1 MAVANAALLLL
12 APAPAITFDWFCRS
26 YSLNSLKGHAEDADP
41 SYLRGLLSC
50 SVWQDQPL
58 TTVNFLLIWNV
69 CFLFWV
75 LSLAQKSTWVS
86 LQCCCSI
93 DI

>member
-26 YSLNSLKGHAEDADP
+26 YSLKAHADDAEP
-41 SYLRGLLSC
+41 SSFGGLLSC

-58 TTVNFLLIWNV
+58 TTVNLLLIWNM
-69 CFLFWV
+69 CCLFWV
-75 LSLAQKSTWVS
+75 LSLVQSSTWVS
-86 LQCCCSI
+86 LQC
-93 DI
+93 